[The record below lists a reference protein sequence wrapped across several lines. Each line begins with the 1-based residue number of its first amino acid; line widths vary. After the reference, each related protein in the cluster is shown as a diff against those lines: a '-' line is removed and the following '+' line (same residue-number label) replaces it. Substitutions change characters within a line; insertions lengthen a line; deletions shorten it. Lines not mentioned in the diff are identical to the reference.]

1 MLLSFFNHPHR
12 VLLMYYIISFS
23 YDSSRPLQ
31 LKANK
36 NGVIVIRQTPNS
48 IIGTKKAKPPS
59 AESTR
64 SVNHIRRSHKLEN
77 VKQKKSNS
85 KISKDNIKSERL
97 SKAKSFHELNDL
109 TPPRSPILP
118 TTYVVML
125 HEYHFIL

>member
-1 MLLSFFNHPHR
+1 
-12 VLLMYYIISFS
+12 MYHNISFS

-64 SVNHIRRSHKLEN
+64 SVNHTRRSHKLEN
-77 VKQKKSNS
+77 VKQKKSIS

-125 HEYHFIL
+125 HG